1 MVQDPTQ
8 GAAQADPAAPD
19 TDDAA
24 PGDMSAGFVI
34 EIRCTPD
41 GKFSVGVEP
50 LSEENQEESGASGDS
65 DSGSGDSEDMQS
77 VGSVGEV
84 CKLVRELV
92 AHAGQ
97 IADTGAESDAMGSA
111 YGSAT

>member
-1 MVQDPTQ
+1 MAQDPTQ

-19 TDDAA
+19 DDT
-24 PGDMSAGFVI
+24 GDMSAGYVI

-50 LSEENQEESGASGDS
+50 LFEEDQEESGAAGDT

-77 VGSVGEV
+77 VASVGEV

-97 IADTGAESDAMGSA
+97 MADTGAESDAMGSA

>member
-1 MVQDPTQ
+1 MMTAPTS
-8 GAAQADPAAPD
+8 GAAPSAPD
-19 TDDAA
+19 DTDAA

-50 LSEENQEESGASGDS
+50 LSEEDQEESGAAGDA
-65 DSGSGDSEDMQS
+65 DSGSGDGEDMQS
-77 VGSVGEV
+77 VASVGEV

-97 IADTGAESDAMGSA
+97 MADTGTESDAMSSA